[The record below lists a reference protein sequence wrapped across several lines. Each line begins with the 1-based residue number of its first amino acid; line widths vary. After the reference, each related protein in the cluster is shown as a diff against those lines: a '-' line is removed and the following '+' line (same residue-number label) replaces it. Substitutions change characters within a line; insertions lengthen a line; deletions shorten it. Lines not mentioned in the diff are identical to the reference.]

1 MPTTQTTGSGYPI
14 INLTGSLEI
23 QSAATTN
30 QLEILQAVDDPVA
43 QTVKALVKISTN
55 PYAHNWYTVWSGPTY
70 VAIGNWTDQELA
82 DAVTAIVVAEYPP
95 ALTRTA

>member
-1 MPTTQTTGSGYPI
+1 MLTTQTTGSGYPI

-55 PYAHNWYTVWSGPTY
+55 PYAHHWYTVWSGPTY
-70 VAIGNWTDQELA
+70 VEIGNWTDQDLA
-82 DAVTAIVVAEYPP
+82 DAVTAIVVAGYGP
-95 ALTRTA
+95 ALTRS

>member
-43 QTVKALVKISTN
+43 QTVKSLVKISTN

-70 VAIGNWTDQELA
+70 VEIGNWTDQDLA
-82 DAVTAIVVAEYPP
+82 DAVTAIVVAGYGP
-95 ALTRTA
+95 ALTRS

>member
-1 MPTTQTTGSGYPI
+1 MPTTHTTGSGYPI

-55 PYAHNWYTVWSGPTY
+55 PYAHHWYTVWSGPTY
-70 VAIGNWTDQELA
+70 VEIGNWTDQDLA
-82 DAVTAIVVAEYPP
+82 DAVTAIVVAGYGP
-95 ALTRTA
+95 ALTRS

>member
-55 PYAHNWYTVWSGPTY
+55 PYAHHWYTVWSGPTY
-70 VAIGNWTDQELA
+70 VEIGNWTDQDLA